1 MSAPEGGT
9 RWRPVRRADCP
20 VCGWTVALR
29 PKDGA
34 VMRHHDQSTGTW
46 CQGWIDNRRPEEKT

>member
-1 MSAPEGGT
+1 
-9 RWRPVRRADCP
+9 
-20 VCGWTVALR
+20 VALR

-46 CQGWIDNRRPEEKT
+46 CQGWIDNRRPEEKTT

>member
-1 MSAPEGGT
+1 M
-9 RWRPVRRADCP
+9 RRADCP
-20 VCGWTVALR
+20 VCGCLVALR

-34 VMRHHDQSTGTW
+34 VMRHHDHRTGTW